1 MLLIDTIAK
10 STEAYLPALFLQR
23 GIFLFV
29 ACHVIERMVS
39 SYRHQ
44 REEIDRRSLGTH
56 FLESLGDVLEEHI
69 LEVYRPDEDTW
80 VALLQIVM
88 ETAVATIG
96 FGVLIGVVAMP
107 HEYEGFP
114 TLETLSEEGIETVSD
129 TLYIGLAPQKGYADC
144 GGDVRVESVEL
155 RDVAVTDERVF

>member
-29 ACHVIERMVS
+29 ACHVIERMVP

-114 TLETLSEEGIETVSD
+114 TL
-129 TLYIGLAPQKGYADC
+129 
-144 GGDVRVESVEL
+144 
-155 RDVAVTDERVF
+155 

>member
-44 REEIDRRSLGTH
+44 WEEIDRRTLGAYFT
-56 FLESLGDVLEEHI
+56 ESLGDVLKEHI
-69 LEVYRPDEDTW
+69 LEVYRPDQDTW

-88 ETAVATIG
+88 ETAIATIG
-96 FGVLIGVVAMP
+96 FGMLVGVIAMP

-114 TLETLSEEGIETVSD
+114 TL
-129 TLYIGLAPQKGYADC
+129 
-144 GGDVRVESVEL
+144 
-155 RDVAVTDERVF
+155 